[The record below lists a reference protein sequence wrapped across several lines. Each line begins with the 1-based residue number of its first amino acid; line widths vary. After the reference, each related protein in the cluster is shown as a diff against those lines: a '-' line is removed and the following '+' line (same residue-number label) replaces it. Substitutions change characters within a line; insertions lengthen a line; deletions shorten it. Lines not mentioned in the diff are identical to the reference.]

1 MVQHRAPAFA
11 PHRSRPSGIR
21 PSGIRPSG
29 IRPSAAVPGRR
40 RALRLAAF
48 GLPALALAA
57 CGSDAPPAAPT
68 FMAPRFS
75 PINPVWLHARVLD
88 IQDSYLPPLKAPN
101 IEQQLP
107 VTLGDT
113 AVHWARIRLR
123 ATGAGGNTARMTF
136 TRAAVTE
143 TPLPRTG
150 GIGGL
155 FTRDQVSR
163 IDTDLIGELA
173 IIDHEGHQIGFAQVR
188 VTRGLSIAEGTT
200 LNERN
205 TFLNILI
212 NDTATAFGRGMEDKI
227 AADLDRF
234 VAFPPA

>member
-11 PHRSRPSGIR
+11 PHRNRPSGIQ
-21 PSGIRPSG
+21 PCAGLP
-29 IRPSAAVPGRR
+29 ARR
-40 RALRLAAF
+40 RFLQLAAF

-57 CGSDAPPAAPT
+57 CGSDRPPPAPT
-68 FMAPRFS
+68 FMAPHFS
-75 PINPVWLHARVLD
+75 PGNPVWLHARVLD
-88 IQDSYLPPLKAPN
+88 VQDSYLPPLKAPN
-101 IEQQLP
+101 IESQLP
-107 VTLGDT
+107 VSLGDT
-113 AVHWARIRLR
+113 AVLWARTRLR
-123 ATGAGGNTARMTF
+123 ATGVGGNTARLTL

-173 IIDHEGHQIGFAQVR
+173 IIDHEGRQIGFAQVR

-205 TFLNILI
+205 AILNALI
-212 NDTATAFGRGMEDKI
+212 NDTATAFGRGMEGKI
-227 AADLDRF
+227 EADMDRF
-234 VAFPPA
+234 IAYPPA